1 MLMMS
6 RRLEVNVELT
16 SREKMALE
24 GCTLEA
30 SVWHINESD
39 ALNPAAP
46 QHFRPPIEQKL
57 SAGDP
62 LAWFAADTTSAA
74 NRQAAWHGA
83 ITKVCFVQ
91 DD

>member
-1 MLMMS
+1 M
-6 RRLEVNVELT
+6 ELT
-16 SREKMALE
+16 SQGKTALE

-46 QHFRPPIEQKL
+46 QHFRPPIVQAL

-83 ITKVCFVQ
+83 ITKVCSIYN
-91 DD
+91 D